1 MDMELMQAISRVRRS
16 TTNRD
21 VLFVCDECE
30 RLLSRS
36 SVVEQGAVNAQVAGS
51 MPTVTVRA
59 KLSRAE
65 IQKNYRVRKK
75 AEASEARKR
84 RMTNQN

>member
-1 MDMELMQAISRVRRS
+1 
-16 TTNRD
+16 
-21 VLFVCDECE
+21 
-30 RLLSRS
+30 
-36 SVVEQGAVNAQVAGS
+36 